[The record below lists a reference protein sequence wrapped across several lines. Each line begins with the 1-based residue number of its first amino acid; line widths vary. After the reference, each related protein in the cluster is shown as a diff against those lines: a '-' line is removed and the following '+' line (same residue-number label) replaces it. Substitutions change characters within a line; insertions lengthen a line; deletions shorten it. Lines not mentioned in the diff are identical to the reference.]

1 MSLHRQVAGRT
12 PLLNDVLESVETRS
26 AAIRKDLRAFSKK
39 NEADSR
45 YVEQS
50 VYSAKKG
57 LLTKPQRTSGP
68 VDLCVPTRCRSA
80 LRVYRGGSLYEC
92 PASRR

>member
-26 AAIRKDLRAFSKK
+26 ATIRKDLRAFNKK
-39 NEADSR
+39 NETDSR

-50 VYSAKKG
+50 VYSAKKV
-57 LLTKPQRTSGP
+57 LLIKAT
-68 VDLCVPTRCRSA
+68 
-80 LRVYRGGSLYEC
+80 EN
-92 PASRR
+92 